1 MKTSGFVEAYVWT
14 SEPEFQV
21 ILMCLSGFIVNIVK
35 PVKVMRFWDY
45 EFCDSEMYEYSHPEY
60 KKTCSRLKAK
70 PQ

>member
-1 MKTSGFVEAYVWT
+1 MKISGFVDESVGT
-14 SEPEFQV
+14 SEAEFQV
-21 ILMCLSGFIVNIVK
+21 IFMCLSEFIVNIVK